1 MRSSGHDL
9 RRRVVITGLGV
20 VSSAGLGRDAFWR
33 AVRDGH
39 SGIRHVTGFDCE
51 HLPSRVAGQ
60 IVNFDPTEYMTHAE
74 ARRAGKFTH
83 YCVASA
89 RMAIQD
95 AEVQLSDIDEFRTG
109 AVLGSS
115 MGGAGNIADDIY
127 RRWFE
132 RGYDGMSTTDC
143 VQIGAHAATSH
154 VFIDF
159 GFRGPNTSVSSGC
172 TTGLETINVAA
183 ETLRSGQADLM
194 IAGAGE
200 ASVGPVAMSALC
212 KTGVLTTHNEEPER
226 ASRPYDATRDGLA
239 LAEGGGA
246 VVLETARHAMN
257 RGAHIYAEVVGYGTT
272 TEGQHLIMPDPSG
285 VELGVAFRNALTEAH
300 LEPDDVD
307 YVCAHGIAN
316 RDYDRA
322 DTKAIKHV
330 LGERAYN
337 IPVSSIK
344 GVTGQPFSPGGV
356 WQTVASC
363 MAMQEGVVPPTINY
377 SERDPECDL
386 DYVPN
391 IARRARIDTV
401 MTNSHSFGG
410 THAALILRRF
420 SEKKQ

>member
-1 MRSSGHDL
+1 MRSNGQDL
-9 RRRVVITGLGV
+9 KRRVVITGLGV
-20 VSSAGLGRDAFWR
+20 VSSAGMGRDEFWT
-33 AVRDGH
+33 AVRDGK
-39 SGIRHVTGFDCE
+39 SGIRHITGFDCAQ
-51 HLPSRVAGQ
+51 LSSRVGGE
-60 IVNFDPTEYMTHAE
+60 IVDFDPMQYMTYAE

-89 RMAIQD
+89 RMAVED
-95 AEVQLSDIDEFRTG
+95 AQVDLSSMDPFRMG

-127 RRWFE
+127 QRWFE
-132 RGYDGMSTTDC
+132 RGPDGMSVTDC

-154 VFIDF
+154 VFIDL
-159 GFRGPNTSVSSGC
+159 GMRGPNTTVSSGC
-172 TTGLETINVAA
+172 TTGLEAIHAGA
-183 ETLRSGQADLM
+183 DILRGGQADLM
-194 IAGAGE
+194 VVGAGE

-239 LAEGGGA
+239 LSEGGG
-246 VVLETARHAMN
+246 VLVLETAWHALK
-257 RGAHIYAEVVGYGTT
+257 RGARIYAEVAGYGTS

-285 VELGVAFRNALTEAH
+285 NELALAFRNALTAAH
-300 LEPDDVD
+300 AAPEDVD
-307 YVCAHGIAN
+307 YVCAHGIGN
-316 RDYDRA
+316 VDYDRA
-322 DTKAIKHV
+322 DTRAIKLV

-356 WQTVASC
+356 CQTVASC
-363 MAMQEGVVPPTINY
+363 MAMLESVVPPTINY
-377 SERDPECDL
+377 HEKDPLCDL

-391 IARRARIDTV
+391 TARSARIDTV

-410 THAALILRRF
+410 THAAMILRRF
-420 SEKKQ
+420 DEAQQ